1 MEYTKPWLS
10 FEQQADFLIKEWG
23 LIADRNELIERLSDT
38 GYYRLSGY
46 WYIFKRK
53 PIADDEGPKD
63 ERFVEGT
70 TLEAIW
76 SLYVF
81 DRQFRLVVLDA
92 IERVEVYFR
101 TRLAYELAGS
111 TGAFGFLDRKNL
123 PRLEWR
129 DYLDFMQRCTD
140 ELDRSREP
148 FALHFKEK
156 YGDVHDLPPY
166 WILVNLMDF
175 GTMLRLYNGASP
187 AIRNRVAGDLGVSSR
202 VLKSWLVAINTMRN
216 ICAHHGRLW
225 NRGIGTRPIIPTR
238 TKYPEW
244 HEPFEVRSDNM
255 LGMLTILS
263 YLLERVAPHTSWRER
278 LFALLGTRSAE
289 ELRRMGFTEGW
300 RDCPLWA
307 EWIALDGRG

>member
-10 FEQQADFLIKEWG
+10 FEQQADFLIKERG

-70 TLEAIW
+70 TLEEIW

-111 TGAFGFLDRKNL
+111 TEAFGFLDRKTCRVSSGATILTLCKGAPTNSTVRASPL
-123 PRLEWR
+123 
-129 DYLDFMQRCTD
+129 RCT
-140 ELDRSREP
+140 SR
-148 FALHFKEK
+148 
-156 YGDVHDLPPY
+156 
-166 WILVNLMDF
+166 
-175 GTMLRLYNGASP
+175 
-187 AIRNRVAGDLGVSSR
+187 
-202 VLKSWLVAINTMRN
+202 KSTAMRM
-216 ICAHHGRLW
+216 ICR
-225 NRGIGTRPIIPTR
+225 
-238 TKYPEW
+238 
-244 HEPFEVRSDNM
+244 
-255 LGMLTILS
+255 
-263 YLLERVAPHTSWRER
+263 HT
-278 LFALLGTRSAE
+278 
-289 ELRRMGFTEGW
+289 GF
-300 RDCPLWA
+300 
-307 EWIALDGRG
+307 